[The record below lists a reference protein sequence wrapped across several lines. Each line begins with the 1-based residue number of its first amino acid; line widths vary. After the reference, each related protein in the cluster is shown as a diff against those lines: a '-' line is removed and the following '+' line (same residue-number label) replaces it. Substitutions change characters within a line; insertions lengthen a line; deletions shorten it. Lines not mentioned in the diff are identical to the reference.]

1 MGSHL
6 GVLNQVFV
14 DNRVWGLGLC
24 QLKRTSVTLCSTT
37 HVSVLRVSKQFIERK
52 HSKINLP
59 VIMLG
64 FGGMLNSYNVG
75 SE

>member
-1 MGSHL
+1 MVSQALSVKGDFSY
-6 GVLNQVFV
+6 FMFTYIY
-14 DNRVWGLGLC
+14 LC
-24 QLKRTSVTLCSTT
+24 TMS
-37 HVSVLRVSKQFIERK
+37 SKQFIERK

-64 FGGMLNSYNVG
+64 FGGILNSYNVG

>member
-1 MGSHL
+1 MGPQAL
-6 GVLNQVFV
+6 
-14 DNRVWGLGLC
+14 
-24 QLKRTSVTLCSTT
+24 SVKEDFYYLMFNYTRQCTKS
-37 HVSVLRVSKQFIERK
+37 SKQLIERK